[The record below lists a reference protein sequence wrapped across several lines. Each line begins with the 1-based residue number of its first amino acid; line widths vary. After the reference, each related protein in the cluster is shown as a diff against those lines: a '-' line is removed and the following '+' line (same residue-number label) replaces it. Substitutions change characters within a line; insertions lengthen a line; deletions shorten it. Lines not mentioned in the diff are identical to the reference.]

1 MSEPSSHRR
10 RPAGAG
16 VPAAAASLPR
26 VTLAL
31 LLASATALLG
41 ACMGSPFRNSAGDYH
56 PPTSMERLRT
66 IRNLDLSDAAVGEPP
81 PPEEDLADQIE
92 RFRAEPNPFEGRET
106 YELTLEQCRAWVLE
120 NNLDIH
126 VALVNPVI
134 ANQSLSIEEAAWESV
149 FFVNARHSESD
160 QPTDSQLSGSQTE
173 FDQLTPG
180 LRVPLR
186 TGGQIN
192 LSTPFT
198 RAETDNIF
206 STLNP
211 SYTADFNLTISQP
224 LLRGGWRRANT
235 YALRIEAINNDL
247 TNAATKLEV
256 IRQLSQ
262 ADRAYWGLFAI
273 QRVLDVRIRQYQ
285 LATEQLDRAE
295 RRVRLQEAAQIEV
308 TRAQAAAA
316 ERLEGIIQAR
326 NAFLQAQ
333 RELKRVMNTDGL
345 GVRSDV
351 LLNLVTDPQPVEYAL
366 NPDTLAD
373 DALAGRMEMLQL
385 ELQLAQDLST
395 IDFLKNQALP
405 LFSMDYSY
413 NVNGLGDS
421 FSNAVSVTRRHRFED
436 WSLGV
441 NFEVPIGNEAA
452 EARVHRAI
460 LQRLQRLSTRQAQ
473 VQAIEQEVFNAVDG
487 INSAWQRILA
497 ARINVLLAQRTYDA
511 EVNQFNQGLRTSTD
525 VSDAAARLSEA
536 ESTAIRALA
545 DYEIAQVDLAFATG
559 TTLGATRTRWTPWDP
574 RTPADNFGERPENS
588 RPLTYPAL
596 RED

>member
-1 MSEPSSHRR
+1 MNDFPCSRPRR
-10 RPAGAG
+10 SRAHAI
-16 VPAAAASLPR
+16 AAR
-26 VTLAL
+26 RFVTTCTLII
-31 LLASATALLG
+31 ATAALS
-41 ACMGSPFRNSAGDYH
+41 ACVGNPFRTTAGDFH
-56 PPTSMERLRT
+56 DPTPLKRLRT
-66 IRNLDLSDAAVGEPP
+66 IRNLDLAEKAIGEAP
-81 PPEEDLADQIE
+81 PPEEDLAAQIE
-92 RFRAEPNPFEGRET
+92 RYRAEPNPFEGRET
-106 YELTLEQCRAWVLE
+106 YDLTLEQCRAWVLA
-120 NNLDIH
+120 NNLAIQ

-134 ANQSLSIEEAAWESV
+134 ANERLSAEEAAWEAV

-173 FDQLTPG
+173 FDQFTAG

-192 LSTPFT
+192 LSTPIT
-198 RAETDNIF
+198 RSETDNIF

-211 SYTADFNLTISQP
+211 SYTSDFNLTISQP

-235 YALRIEAINNDL
+235 HALRVEAISNDL

-256 IRQLSQ
+256 IRQLAA
-262 ADRAYWGLFAI
+262 ADRAYWGLYAI

-285 LATEQLDRAE
+285 LATDQLERAE
-295 RRVRLQEAAQIEV
+295 RRVRAQEAARIEI

-316 ERLEGIIQAR
+316 ERLEGIIQAQ

-333 RELKRVMNTDGL
+333 RELKRVMNTEGL

-351 LLNLVTDPQPVEYAL
+351 LLNLITDPQPIEYAL
-366 NPDTLAD
+366 DANELAD
-373 DALAGRMEMLQL
+373 NALDGRMEMLQL

-405 LFSMDYSY
+405 LFSLDYTY
-413 NVNGLGDS
+413 NVNGLGASFNDS
-421 FSNAVSVTRRHRFED
+421 IGVTRGHRFED
-436 WSLGV
+436 WSLGL

-452 EARVHRAI
+452 EARVHGAI
-460 LQRLQRLSTRQAQ
+460 LTRLQRLSSRHAQ
-473 VQAIEQEVFNAVDG
+473 VQSIEQEVFNAVDG

-497 ARINVLLAQRTYDA
+497 ARINVLLAQRTYEA
-511 EVNQFNQGLRTSTD
+511 EVNQFNLGLRTSTD

-545 DYEIAQVDLAFATG
+545 DYEITQVDLAFATG
-559 TTLGATRTRWTPWDP
+559 TLLGATRTRWDPLDP
-574 RTPADNFGERPENS
+574 RTAEDRFGEPPEYT
-588 RPLTYPAL
+588 RPLTYPQL
-596 RED
+596 RQK